1 MPKRKTGLPVEISYK
16 TKGKSLI
23 SSVDYIISSADYVIS
38 SADYMISSVD

>member
-23 SSVDYIISSADYVIS
+23 STADYIISSADYVIS